1 MRKPSAVSK
10 IVAGVIGVT
19 AVVAAQ
25 AGFAGK
31 WTGETQGR
39 QGPQTVT
46 LELMMKGSA
55 LAGTFTQGQQ
65 PGAEISNVKTVDA
78 TTITF
83 SRSVARG
90 GGDPITINYTGKLAG
105 DELTLTPEAP
115 AGGGGGGGG
124 GGGRGGGG
132 GGRGPITLKRAK

>member
-1 MRKPSAVSK
+1 MRKLSWVF
-10 IVAGVIGVT
+10 VALCAT

-31 WTGETQGR
+31 WAGETQGR

-46 LELMMKGSA
+46 LELAMKGQM
-55 LAGTFTQGQQ
+55 LAGTYTQGQQ
-65 PGAEISNVKTVDA
+65 PPSELSNVKVVDA
-78 TTITF
+78 STITF
-83 SRSVARG
+83 SRTLMGRG
-90 GGDPITINYTGKLAG
+90 GGDPITINYTGKMAG

-124 GGGRGGGG
+124 RGGGRGGG
-132 GGRGPITLKRAK
+132 PVTLKRSK